1 MPLSLL
7 LPLLAVASF
16 LRLPPPAGAAC
27 SPKRCG
33 DLTVA
38 YPFWLEE
45 PGQPPCGSPSFQ
57 LRCNG
62 TQALLSRSMF
72 GLYQVL
78 EIFTENSSFLAVDNN
93 LPLDDGCLPR
103 WFNISLGLGLS
114 PFVISTQNSEL
125 LVLYN
130 CTTPQEV
137 VPDGFLRMPCASES
151 FIRHGGGYGAH
162 HDYPGNLPPACRL
175 SVVPVLGVPGGVD
188 EYVGSMK
195 GGFLLEWTV
204 PSDNCPRCV
213 ASGGQCRYRNDGS
226 GFSCNCSG
234 AVYPD
239 QCGEL
244 RKLTDS
250 ATIDSPI
257 EMQSFLWACK
267 ESIHL
272 KNSGSSDGL
281 SELVSKCPQPT

>member
-1 MPLSLL
+1 ML
-7 LPLLAVASF
+7 
-16 LRLPPPAGAAC
+16 
-27 SPKRCG
+27 
-33 DLTVA
+33 
-38 YPFWLEE
+38 
-45 PGQPPCGSPSFQ
+45 
-57 LRCNG
+57 
-62 TQALLSRSMF
+62 

-114 PFVISTQNSEL
+114 PFVISRHNSEL
-125 LVLYN
+125 LVLFN
-130 CTTPQEV
+130 CTTPQEA

-213 ASGGQCRYRNDGS
+213 ASGGQCRYRNDGT

-250 ATIDSPI
+250 ATIDFPI
-257 EMQSFLWACK
+257 QMLFFLWASK
-267 ESIHL
+267 EIAGIHL
-272 KNSGSSDGL
+272 K
-281 SELVSKCPQPT
+281 KCRC